1 MWDGLGQEPTEMF
14 CLWNCCNFLSV
25 LLLLP
30 VGLLSVLHT
39 TPICSCWFCSIWA
52 FFFSHEPE
60 VLCFD
65 RMVVLSPC
73 VPQISVRMTGVWA
86 CLTSSVCFSGWFSPE
101 GSRRSLPSSHSCPF
115 GAGWCGCAMGALQA
129 LQVLHHRTAEGWRMA
144 VSSCGSI
151 HAGTSFQTMFW
162 GFLWYHVRKTAI
174 QIISCNV
181 TMRLFIMQKE
191 SKTIKGVHLCA
202 VIPRA
207 ELWTNREIRFFL
219 FVMKYLL
226 SLRK

>member
-1 MWDGLGQEPTEMF
+1 MKNIVFYLCMR
-14 CLWNCCNFLSV
+14 L
-25 LLLLP
+25 
-30 VGLLSVLHT
+30 
-39 TPICSCWFCSIWA
+39 CSCWFCSIWA

-174 QIISCNV
+174 QIIYCNV

-207 ELWTNREIRFFL
+207 EPWTNREIRFFL

>member
-1 MWDGLGQEPTEMF
+1 METVCVFVWGCIDVRWFGAGAYR
-14 CLWNCCNFLSV
+14 NVLSV
-25 LLLLP
+25 ELLQLL
-30 VGLLSVLHT
+30 VCSLAAAFGLLSVLQT
-39 TPICSCWFCSIWA
+39 IPICSCWFCSIWA

-86 CLTSSVCFSGWFSPE
+86 CLKSSVCFSGWFSPE
-101 GSRRSLPSSHSCPF
+101 GSRRSLPSSHSRPF

-191 SKTIKGVHLCA
+191 SKTIKSVHLCA
-202 VIPRA
+202 VIPGLND
-207 ELWTNREIRFFL
+207 ELTGR
-219 FVMKYLL
+219 
-226 SLRK
+226 